1 MINLSKLDLSREL
14 KDCYK
19 AKRKPDT
26 VYVPEGRFLSV
37 LGKGDPNGEEYQEAI
52 GALYSWAYTL
62 KFHYKGQ
69 DLDFK
74 VMPLEGHWW
83 INDCTFDMNYPAPRE
98 DWRWRAFIRVPDY
111 VSEEAM
117 QEHVTELSEKKGE
130 KVREVSIWNFRE
142 GISAQIM
149 HIGPYSEETP
159 TINALHKWVEESG
172 YRLRGLHHEIYLS
185 DPRRS
190 KPENLKTIIRHPLD
204 ELGLG

>member
-1 MINLSKLDLSREL
+1 MSKVDLSKEL
-14 KDCYK
+14 KECYR

-26 VYVPEGRFLSV
+26 VYVPDGKFLSL
-37 LGKGDPNGEEYQEAI
+37 LGKADPNGEEYKEAI

-62 KFHYKGQ
+62 KFHYKGL
-69 DLDFK
+69 DEDFK
-74 VMPLEGHWW
+74 VMPLEGLWW
-83 INDCTFDMNYPAPRE
+83 IKDGTFDMNNPAPRE

-111 VSEEAM
+111 VTEEAM
-117 QEHVTELSEKKGE
+117 QELVPELSEKKGK
-130 KVREVSIWNFRE
+130 KVHDVSLWDYHE
-142 GISAQIM
+142 GISAQVL

-159 TINALHKWVEESG
+159 TINVLHQWVEDKG
-172 YRLRGLHHEIYLS
+172 YRLRGHHHEIYLS